1 MFWKCLLG
9 DRIHPGVRTLLES
22 LKCWID
28 IMAIVILT
36 GAQRGAVYGLG
47 PYSLQ
52 AEGLGLRGLWGSR
65 AHSPGALGRSSQGP
79 LNPPPLG
86 GAEHLGSPG
95 FFSFP
100 PSGT

>member
-1 MFWKCLLG
+1 
-9 DRIHPGVRTLLES
+9 
-22 LKCWID
+22 
-28 IMAIVILT
+28 MAWGHT
-36 GAQRGAVYGLG
+36 ACKQRGWDSD
-47 PYSLQ
+47 P
-52 AEGLGLRGLWGSR
+52 GLWGSR

-86 GAEHLGSPG
+86 GDERLGSPG

>member
-1 MFWKCLLG
+1 
-9 DRIHPGVRTLLES
+9 
-22 LKCWID
+22 
-28 IMAIVILT
+28 MAWGHT
-36 GAQRGAVYGLG
+36 ACKQRGWD
-47 PYSLQ
+47 SDT
-52 AEGLGLRGLWGSR
+52 GLWGSR

-86 GAEHLGSPG
+86 GAEHLESPG